1 MALGLRYL
9 TVLAVLALGDFL
21 WLSWFAP
28 AMFRPTLGAVLLDS
42 PRWSGAVLFYLLY
55 TAGVLIFPL
64 GLARDT
70 ATALIYG
77 ALFGFVA
84 YMTYDA
90 TNFATLKPWTAQLAL
105 IDTGWGA
112 GLTAVAS
119 LAGFLVAQRMSPHL

>member
-9 TVLAVLALGDFL
+9 SVLVVLGLGDLL

-28 AMFRPTLGAVLLDS
+28 AMFRPTLGAVLLDN
-42 PRWSGAVLFYLLY
+42 PRWSGAVLFYLFY

-64 GLARDT
+64 GLARD
-70 ATALIYG
+70 AVTALVYG

-90 TNFATLKPWTAQLAL
+90 TNFATIKAWTAPLAL
-105 IDTGWGA
+105 MDTGWGA
-112 GLTAVAS
+112 VLTGLAS
-119 LAGFLVAQRMSPHL
+119 LVGFLVAQRLPANL